1 MKYAIMIPFGI
12 DKSTKEPTDWIYLTD
27 LKSDDFSVKLFDN
40 LSDAEKHAEAWRT
53 HKIVEYNG

>member
-12 DKSTKEPTDWIYLTD
+12 NKATKEPTDWIYLTD
-27 LKSDDFSVKLFDN
+27 LKSDDFDVKTFA
-40 LSDAEKHAEAWRT
+40 SREDAVKHAEAWRT